1 MSKTQENLMTAFAGE
16 SQANRKY
23 LAFAQ
28 AADKEGMPQ
37 VAKLFRAAAAAETIH
52 AHAHLRNAGKIGNT
66 MANLKSAIEGETYEF
81 TKMYPEMIKDAQEEG
96 KTAIAKYFDFV
107 NTVEEVHAT
116 LYKKA
121 LENPAGLPAT
131 DYYICKVCGYT
142 HEGPCDACPV
152 CGAATRQRTGK
163 TGVFWSCSRYPDC
176 KGTVAIESSGGKRPP
191 ARKRRAPRKTS

>member
-28 AADKEGMPQ
+28 VADKEGMTQ

-52 AHAHLRNAGKIGNT
+52 AHAHLRNAGKIGDT
-66 MANLKSAIEGETYEF
+66 AANLKSAIEGETYEF
-81 TKMYPEMIKDAQEEG
+81 TKMYPEMIKEAQDEG

-107 NTVEEVHAT
+107 NSVEEVHAN

-121 LENPAGLPAT
+121 LENPAGLPQT
-131 DYYICKVCGYT
+131 DYYSCKVCGYT
-142 HEGPCDACPV
+142 HEGPCDTCPV
-152 CGAATRQRTGK
+152 CGAGTAA
-163 TGVFWSCSRYPDC
+163 FFNASECCS
-176 KGTVAIESSGGKRPP
+176 
-191 ARKRRAPRKTS
+191 